1 MSTQTLTTIPT
12 SGKKPRVRMERV
24 NWSGTII
31 LILCAV
37 TVLLPLYV
45 TISMAFKTT
54 GQAVDGNAFSLP
66 APFSIDGF
74 VEAWNLTKFPVGAAI
89 SLLVTAGTVIATILL
104 AAFAS
109 YAIVRNWDRRLFRYS
124 FFYLLAAMFIPFPVV
139 ALPQIQLTGRVGL
152 DNPLGVIILA
162 TMFQLSFS
170 VLLFT
175 AFLRSIPIELE
186 ESARI
191 DGATTWQ
198 TFWQLIFPLLA
209 PMSATVG
216 IFAFLYAWNDF
227 MMPSLII
234 SDPALQTLPV
244 RQNLFQ
250 TQFSNNYNVSFASF
264 GDRSELRVVLD
275 LHDGSPVAQC
285 VGEAGVRPLPET
297 VGMRWRDAVAV
308 HGGGDAGAQCE
319 HAVSRDAGLVE
330 CRTQLLEDHRPALVG
345 RLVRGDLH
353 PVMHERPVDR
363 IRDGHGEVR
372 VAGVDA
378 DDDAEVGGEGETP
391 CGAPGAVAPGGAG
404 IGEFVQHVGAD
415 QGVDRIDRGGTGER
429 GAGHDV
435 AGGEVAGIP
444 GEVEHGADARA
455 SGSETSRDFCHT
467 P

>member
-1 MSTQTLTTIPT
+1 MSTQTLTTVT
-12 SGKKPRVRMERV
+12 AGKKPRERMERV
-24 NWSGTII
+24 NWSGTIL

-45 TISMAFKTT
+45 TISMAFKTSE
-54 GQAVDGNAFSLP
+54 QAVDGNAFSLP
-66 APFSIDGF
+66 APFDVGGF

-89 SLLVTAGTVIATILL
+89 SLFVTAGTVVATILL

-152 DNPLGVIILA
+152 DNPLGVILLA

-198 TFWQLIFPLLA
+198 TFWRLIFPLLA

-234 SDPALQTLPV
+234 SDPAMQTLPV

-250 TQFSNNYNVSFASF
+250 NQFSNNYNVAFASYLMAMAPAILAYLF
-264 GDRSELRVVLD
+264 TQRFVME
-275 LHDGSPVAQC
+275 
-285 VGEAGVRPLPET
+285 GV
-297 VGMRWRDAVAV
+297 
-308 HGGGDAGAQCE
+308 
-319 HAVSRDAGLVE
+319 
-330 CRTQLLEDHRPALVG
+330 TQ
-345 RLVRGDLH
+345 
-353 PVMHERPVDR
+353 
-363 IRDGHGEVR
+363 
-372 VAGVDA
+372 
-378 DDDAEVGGEGETP
+378 
-391 CGAPGAVAPGGAG
+391 GAVKG
-404 IGEFVQHVGAD
+404 
-415 QGVDRIDRGGTGER
+415 
-429 GAGHDV
+429 
-435 AGGEVAGIP
+435 
-444 GEVEHGADARA
+444 
-455 SGSETSRDFCHT
+455 
-467 P
+467 

>member
-1 MSTQTLTTIPT
+1 MTTQTLTTAPA
-12 SGKKPRVRMERV
+12 GGRKKREKMERV

-31 LILCAV
+31 LILCTA
-37 TVLLPLYV
+37 TILIPLYV

-54 GQAVDGNAFSLP
+54 GQAVDGNAFSFP
-66 APFSIDGF
+66 APFSFDGF
-74 VEAWNLTKFPVGAAI
+74 VQAWNLTKFPVGAGI
-89 SLLVTAGTVIATILL
+89 SLLVTAGTVVATIVL

-152 DNPLGVIILA
+152 DNPFGVIILA

-198 TFWQLIFPLLA
+198 TFWRLIFPLLA

-250 TQFSNNYNVSFASF
+250 NQFSNNYNVAFASY
-264 GDRSELRVVLD
+264 LMAMA
-275 LHDGSPVAQC
+275 PAIVAYLFTQRW
-285 VGEAGVRPLPET
+285 VMEGV
-297 VGMRWRDAVAV
+297 
-308 HGGGDAGAQCE
+308 
-319 HAVSRDAGLVE
+319 
-330 CRTQLLEDHRPALVG
+330 TQ
-345 RLVRGDLH
+345 
-353 PVMHERPVDR
+353 
-363 IRDGHGEVR
+363 
-372 VAGVDA
+372 
-378 DDDAEVGGEGETP
+378 
-391 CGAPGAVAPGGAG
+391 GAVKG
-404 IGEFVQHVGAD
+404 
-415 QGVDRIDRGGTGER
+415 
-429 GAGHDV
+429 
-435 AGGEVAGIP
+435 
-444 GEVEHGADARA
+444 
-455 SGSETSRDFCHT
+455 
-467 P
+467 

>member
-1 MSTQTLTTIPT
+1 MSTETLTTIPAD
-12 SGKKPRVRMERV
+12 GRRKRQKMERV

-31 LILCAV
+31 LILCTA
-37 TVLLPLYV
+37 TILIPLYV

-74 VEAWNLTKFPVGAAI
+74 VQAWTLTKFPVGAAI
-89 SLLVTAGTVIATILL
+89 SLLVTAGTVIATIVL

-152 DNPLGVIILA
+152 DNPFGVIILA

-191 DGATTWQ
+191 DGASTWQ
-198 TFWQLIFPLLA
+198 TFWKLIFPLLA

-250 TQFSNNYNVSFASF
+250 NQFSNNYNVAFASYQMAMA
-264 GDRSELRVVLD
+264 
-275 LHDGSPVAQC
+275 PAIVAYLFTQRW
-285 VGEAGVRPLPET
+285 VMEGV
-297 VGMRWRDAVAV
+297 
-308 HGGGDAGAQCE
+308 
-319 HAVSRDAGLVE
+319 
-330 CRTQLLEDHRPALVG
+330 TQ
-345 RLVRGDLH
+345 
-353 PVMHERPVDR
+353 
-363 IRDGHGEVR
+363 
-372 VAGVDA
+372 
-378 DDDAEVGGEGETP
+378 
-391 CGAPGAVAPGGAG
+391 GAVKG
-404 IGEFVQHVGAD
+404 
-415 QGVDRIDRGGTGER
+415 
-429 GAGHDV
+429 
-435 AGGEVAGIP
+435 
-444 GEVEHGADARA
+444 
-455 SGSETSRDFCHT
+455 
-467 P
+467 

>member
-1 MSTQTLTTIPT
+1 MSTQLSTATELITTHGRRERP
-12 SGKKPRVRMERV
+12 RMERV

-66 APFSIDGF
+66 APFSLDGF
-74 VEAWNLTKFPVGAAI
+74 VAAWNLTKFPVGAGI
-89 SLLVTAGTVIATILL
+89 SLLVTAGTVVATIVL

-152 DNPLGVIILA
+152 DNPFGVIILA

-175 AFLRSIPIELE
+175 AFLRSIPLELE

-191 DGATTWQ
+191 DGASTWQ
-198 TFWQLIFPLLA
+198 TFWRLIFPLLA

-234 SDPALQTLPV
+234 SDPGLQTLPV

-250 TQFSNNYNVSFASF
+250 TQFSNNYNVSFASY
-264 GDRSELRVVLD
+264 LMAMA
-275 LHDGSPVAQC
+275 PAIVAYLFTQRW
-285 VGEAGVRPLPET
+285 VMEGVT
-297 VGMRWRDAVAV
+297 Q
-308 HGGGDAGAQCE
+308 GAIK
-319 HAVSRDAGLVE
+319 G
-330 CRTQLLEDHRPALVG
+330 
-345 RLVRGDLH
+345 
-353 PVMHERPVDR
+353 
-363 IRDGHGEVR
+363 
-372 VAGVDA
+372 
-378 DDDAEVGGEGETP
+378 
-391 CGAPGAVAPGGAG
+391 
-404 IGEFVQHVGAD
+404 
-415 QGVDRIDRGGTGER
+415 
-429 GAGHDV
+429 
-435 AGGEVAGIP
+435 
-444 GEVEHGADARA
+444 
-455 SGSETSRDFCHT
+455 
-467 P
+467 